1 MGLREDVGS
10 LFIVGLE
17 GTVLSATEAAWLKL
31 LRPSGV
37 ILFRRNIEDPSQIHA
52 LLQAASA
59 FSTTPLF
66 RCIDVEGGLVDRLRD
81 LIAPMP
87 SAAAVAFTAERK
99 LAQRHGRLIGDE
111 LTLLG
116 LNTTFAPV
124 LDLALPASASVM
136 KSRVAGPTAEQVIAY
151 AESLLTGLR
160 KAGVL
165 GCGKHFPGL
174 GGGTLDSHLAM
185 PEIDRVWE
193 QLWDEDQ
200 RPYRKLH
207 RKLPFIMISH
217 AAYPRVK
224 ESDGPASLSKY
235 WIRDVLKKKI
245 GYRGLVLSDDME
257 MGGVLSGNS
266 IEEAS
271 VAAIEA
277 GTRSFCERSKQS
289 SPKQS
294 DLLPSGVKWR
304 EQQRMCANRRRVCS
318 RETSPQQRQHQNKSR
333 RCAVELRPL
342 QPTCW
347 QHRPRYSR
355 EKSVR
360 PHEAVFAESTHGR
373 RHHERHIGG
382 WHRRRHRPHHQ
393 PFHERHQASASRL
406 LQISQGPARC
416 CPCGHGC
423 EGNINRR
430 TGTPQLAAG
439 HRVCRCSAVN
449 D

>member
-81 LIAPMP
+81 LIAPTP

-151 AESLLTGLR
+151 AEAFLTGLR
-160 KAGVL
+160 KTGIL

-217 AAYPRVK
+217 AAYPRIA
-224 ESDGPASLSKY
+224 ESQGPASLSKY
-235 WIRDVLKKKI
+235 WISDVLKKKI

-257 MGGVLSGNS
+257 MGGVLSGSS

-277 GTRSFCERSKQS
+277 GTHLLEVCKEPALILRAFEAVLSEAERSSSFRRKVARAAAHVRKQKARLLKGDKPAAAAT
-289 SPKQS
+289 PKQI
-294 DLLPSGVKWR
+294 
-304 EQQRMCANRRRVCS
+304 EAMRRRV
-318 RETSPQQRQHQNKSR
+318 ETFT
-333 RCAVELRPL
+333 ADL
-342 QPTCW
+342 
-347 QHRPRYSR
+347 
-355 EKSVR
+355 
-360 PHEAVFAESTHGR
+360 
-373 RHHERHIGG
+373 
-382 WHRRRHRPHHQ
+382 
-393 PFHERHQASASRL
+393 
-406 LQISQGPARC
+406 
-416 CPCGHGC
+416 
-423 EGNINRR
+423 
-430 TGTPQLAAG
+430 LAAQA
-439 HRVCRCSAVN
+439 RVQQGKKREAP
-449 D
+449 